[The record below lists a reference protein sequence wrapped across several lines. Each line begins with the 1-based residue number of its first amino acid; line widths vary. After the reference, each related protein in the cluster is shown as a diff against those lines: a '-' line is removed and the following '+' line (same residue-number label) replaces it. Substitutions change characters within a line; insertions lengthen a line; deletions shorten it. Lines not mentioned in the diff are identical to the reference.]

1 MFTPL
6 QGCEAEPEMQRT
18 QEAHM
23 ASKKT
28 RELDFRASDGLEVAL
43 LWDPETNQLL
53 VSVFDTKSGDDF
65 QIEVS
70 STEAMDAFH
79 HPYAYAASSGV
90 HYLAGVRI
98 PTDPV
103 YA

>member
-1 MFTPL
+1 
-6 QGCEAEPEMQRT
+6 MQRIE
-18 QEAHM
+18 EALM
-23 ASKKT
+23 ASMQT

-43 LWDPETNQLL
+43 LWNPETNQLL

-79 HPYAYAASSGV
+79 HPYAYAASNGV

>member
-1 MFTPL
+1 
-6 QGCEAEPEMQRT
+6 MQRIE
-18 QEAHM
+18 EALM
-23 ASKKT
+23 ASKQT

-43 LWDPETNQLL
+43 LWNPETNQLL
-53 VSVFDTKSGDDF
+53 VSVVDTKSGDDF

-70 STEAMDAFH
+70 SNEAMDAFH
-79 HPYAYAASSGV
+79 HPYAYAASNGV

-98 PTDPV
+98 PSDLI

>member
-1 MFTPL
+1 
-6 QGCEAEPEMQRT
+6 
-18 QEAHM
+18 M
-23 ASKKT
+23 ASTKT

-53 VSVFDTKSGDDF
+53 VSVFDIKSGDDF

-70 STEAMDAFH
+70 SNEAMDAFH
-79 HPYAYAASSGV
+79 HPYAYAASNGV
-90 HYLAGVRI
+90 QYLAGVRI

>member
-1 MFTPL
+1 
-6 QGCEAEPEMQRT
+6 
-18 QEAHM
+18 M
-23 ASKKT
+23 ASKLT
-28 RELDFRASDGLEVAL
+28 RELDFRASDGLEVTL
-43 LWDPETNQLL
+43 LWNPETDQLL
-53 VSVFDTKSGDDF
+53 VSVIDTKSGDDF

-70 STEAMDAFH
+70 STEAVDAFH
-79 HPYAYAASSGV
+79 HPYAYAARGGV

>member
-1 MFTPL
+1 
-6 QGCEAEPEMQRT
+6 
-18 QEAHM
+18 M
-23 ASKKT
+23 ASKQT
-28 RELDFRASDGLEVAL
+28 RELDFRSSDGLEVSL
-43 LWDPETNQLL
+43 LWHPETNGLS

-70 STEAMDAFH
+70 STEATDAFH
-79 HPYAYAASSGV
+79 HPYAYAANHGV
-90 HYLAGVRI
+90 HFLAGVRI